1 MDPASRRRAGNAMV
15 IVTAMAMLAVGGAF
29 TWLRAALPSEPAL
42 ISADDWSWTANG
54 VAIVPIGDT
63 GLFRDGD
70 LVTGVGDRSLE
81 AWAGDSALPG
91 SAAAARAPLP
101 PVLGLDVNRDGSEI
115 RLQVPLV
122 AQPVGRL
129 LGEGMALLAYTLV
142 QATVALLA
150 WLRRPGEWW
159 RRGFLLGSVG
169 NIASAVIWELGLRP
183 SDLARPEPM
192 VLLFTLSAGLHLV
205 FWSSVVHVLASWPW
219 RAESVT
225 GRPRV
230 VAALYV
236 LPQLA
241 LLAGVVLS
249 RAITTSALAWIGSWE
264 SVLAAVVLVMI
275 GLVLAALARALLL
288 TPAGRDTWLRIVIAA
303 CLAGALAVG
312 LLTILPVLVI
322 GHALAARSTVAALGL
337 PLAVV
342 LVIGTLRS
350 RLFEVDVL
358 LASRRRLVVAR
369 EEERRRLRRDLHD
382 GIGPMLAAMTL
393 KVDLARDVVRTD
405 PAAADAA
412 LASLKADT
420 QAAVAEI
427 RRLTRELRPPALDE
441 LGVVDAIRQRA
452 VELAGGPDDERL
464 EITVDAPGPLPRVD
478 AAVEAA
484 AYRIALEAMTNVV
497 RHARARH
504 CLVRVSGNGALLVE
518 VADDGAGFAAGR
530 GAGVGMT
537 SMRERCAELGGTL
550 TVERTADGWT
560 KVRAVLPV
568 AS

>member
-42 ISADDWSWTANG
+42 ISADDWSWSANG

-63 GLFRDGD
+63 GPFRDGD

-241 LLAGVVLS
+241 LLAGVVL
-249 RAITTSALAWIGSWE
+249 
-264 SVLAAVVLVMI
+264 VMI

-405 PAAADAA
+405 P
-412 LASLKADT
+412 
-420 QAAVAEI
+420 QGRHPGRG
-427 RRLTRELRPPALDE
+427 RRDPP
-441 LGVVDAIRQRA
+441 
-452 VELAGGPDDERL
+452 PD
-464 EITVDAPGPLPRVD
+464 
-478 AAVEAA
+478 
-484 AYRIALEAMTNVV
+484 
-497 RHARARH
+497 ARAAP
-504 CLVRVSGNGALLVE
+504 SGA
-518 VADDGAGFAAGR
+518 
-530 GAGVGMT
+530 
-537 SMRERCAELGGTL
+537 
-550 TVERTADGWT
+550 
-560 KVRAVLPV
+560 
-568 AS
+568 